1 MRLVSE
7 RRRLFSNSK
16 DVVQNLKNRQD
27 PTRESLTVSSPKHG
41 IGREGKRERKGEK
54 KKRINE
60 LTKYARRISPT
71 REITHIDRSILVAQR
86 QQPGQATP
94 SINIPTLCKSEKL
107 HHISR
112 TPPPFRKIAF
122 LPPRFDGAS
131 CRVLR
136 AYVQTGMRE
145 SLELYYDL

>member
-1 MRLVSE
+1 MRLASE
-7 RRRLFSNSK
+7 CRRLLPNSK
-16 DVVQNLKNRQD
+16 DVAQNLKNRQD

-54 KKRINE
+54 KKRNE

-94 SINIPTLCKSEKL
+94 SINIPTLCESEKL

-112 TPPPFRKIAF
+112 TPPLFRKIAF

-131 CRVLR
+131 CRVLP